1 MLAPNAAYIQPEK
14 LPAYAVGRDQKKQF
28 DDIKEKLGAGINW
41 IEVSKALLKHSDE
54 ELYYRTDNNWTSLG
68 AFYGYEALAAA
79 KKSGYGKGYED
90 SVTIYAPKNI
100 KDSVKILMTDMD
112 TGKKYATLYD
122 SAKLEK
128 EDKYSLFLGGNA
140 GMLDIKT
147 TADTTDR
154 LLIFKDSYANCLI
167 PFLAPY
173 YREIVAVD
181 ASIYEGN
188 IQEIMQKAK
197 FTSILFLY
205 NGNSFVTDTYLSKV
219 LSLPAASGTQEEEA
233 GGAPGTQDNNTD
245 EVSETQ
251 DNSTDGEDM
260 EVQDTENTDLQ
271 DGETND
277 ETE

>member
-1 MLAPNAAYIQPEK
+1 
-14 LPAYAVGRDQKKQF
+14 
-28 DDIKEKLGAGINW
+28 
-41 IEVSKALLKHSDE
+41 
-54 ELYYRTDNNWTSLG
+54 
-68 AFYGYEALAAA
+68 
-79 KKSGYGKGYED
+79 
-90 SVTIYAPKNI
+90 
-100 KDSVKILMTDMD
+100 
-112 TGKKYATLYD
+112 
-122 SAKLEK
+122 
-128 EDKYSLFLGGNA
+128 
-140 GMLDIKT
+140 MLDIKT

-205 NGNSFVTDTYLSKV
+205 HGNSFVTDTYLSKV